1 MNNSAFH
8 IQSKLNQMMS
18 SDFIAFDEVVAKKNI
33 TGVYVI
39 YNAAKEI
46 IYIGH
51 TNKFNIRF
59 GTDLKHETT
68 HTLVSKLIKRG
79 VFLDR
84 KQVLEFLK
92 KDCKYRV
99 EECRD
104 KREAAALE
112 HLAIY
117 AFNPEYNS

>member
-8 IQSKLNQMMS
+8 IQSKLNNLMS
-18 SDFIAFDEVVAKKNI
+18 SEFISFDEVAAQKNI

-68 HTLVSKLIKRG
+68 HTLLNKLIKRG
-79 VFLDR
+79 VFNDR
-84 KQVLEFLK
+84 YEVVNFLK
-92 KDCKYRV
+92 TECSYRV
-99 EECRD
+99 EVCKD

-117 AFNPEYNS
+117 IFDPRYNS